1 MSFSL
6 SDELWGVLRREA
18 VWEAERSY
26 SPYSGIK
33 VGAAAFGEDFKIFCG
48 TNVENAS
55 YGLTLCAESSLVS
68 NMVSEAEYLLKAIVT
83 CDKEG
88 ELLAP
93 CGRCRQVLAEFSD
106 DETLILTP
114 DGPKK
119 FLDLLPWS
127 FGPGDLG

>member
-1 MSFSL
+1 MSFKL
-6 SDELWGVLRREA
+6 SDELWELLGREA

-33 VGAAAFGEDFKIFCG
+33 VGAAGFGEDFKIFCG

-55 YGLTLCAESSLVS
+55 YGLTLCAECSLVS

-83 CDKEG
+83 CDNGG